1 MGIIGISRK
10 TQKNYKKFK
19 KITKKLLTKKNK
31 SYIMTVSY
39 KKGQKNIFLKG
50 GFIMKNFD
58 VIQTFIKEE
67 GREKAKTQH
76 LYIDTDNKQLINYNT
91 VIARIN
97 GTEEQTKEIEI
108 NVNYY
113 SSTTSRIQAN
123 ILRVVRYYRN
133 MGKNFIV
140 VLNGTEKRVEQFEK
154 ILKGINT

>member
-1 MGIIGISRK
+1 M
-10 TQKNYKKFK
+10 
-19 KITKKLLTKKNK
+19 
-31 SYIMTVSY
+31 
-39 KKGQKNIFLKG
+39 KNIE
-50 GFIMKNFD
+50 
-58 VIQTFIKEE
+58 VIQAFIKEE

-140 VLNGTEKRVEQFEK
+140 VLNGAEKRVEQFEK

>member
-1 MGIIGISRK
+1 
-10 TQKNYKKFK
+10 
-19 KITKKLLTKKNK
+19 
-31 SYIMTVSY
+31 
-39 KKGQKNIFLKG
+39 
-50 GFIMKNFD
+50 MKNFD

-76 LYIDTDNKQLINYNT
+76 LYIDTNNKQLINYNT

>member
-1 MGIIGISRK
+1 M
-10 TQKNYKKFK
+10 
-19 KITKKLLTKKNK
+19 
-31 SYIMTVSY
+31 
-39 KKGQKNIFLKG
+39 KNIE
-50 GFIMKNFD
+50 

-140 VLNGTEKRVEQFEK
+140 VLNGAEKRVEQFEK
-154 ILKGINT
+154 ILKGINA

>member
-1 MGIIGISRK
+1 M
-10 TQKNYKKFK
+10 
-19 KITKKLLTKKNK
+19 
-31 SYIMTVSY
+31 
-39 KKGQKNIFLKG
+39 KNIE
-50 GFIMKNFD
+50 

-76 LYIDTDNKQLINYNT
+76 LYIDTERKALVNYNT
-91 VIARIN
+91 TIARVN

-113 SSTTSRIQAN
+113 TNTTSRIQAN

-140 VLNGTEKRVEQFEK
+140 VLNGTEKRVKQFEK

>member
-1 MGIIGISRK
+1 M
-10 TQKNYKKFK
+10 
-19 KITKKLLTKKNK
+19 
-31 SYIMTVSY
+31 
-39 KKGQKNIFLKG
+39 KNIE
-50 GFIMKNFD
+50 
-58 VIQTFIKEE
+58 VIQTFIERE
-67 GREKAKTQH
+67 GKEKAKTKN

-140 VLNGTEKRVEQFEK
+140 VLNGAEKRVEQFEK

>member
-1 MGIIGISRK
+1 M
-10 TQKNYKKFK
+10 
-19 KITKKLLTKKNK
+19 
-31 SYIMTVSY
+31 
-39 KKGQKNIFLKG
+39 KNIE
-50 GFIMKNFD
+50 

>member
-1 MGIIGISRK
+1 
-10 TQKNYKKFK
+10 
-19 KITKKLLTKKNK
+19 
-31 SYIMTVSY
+31 
-39 KKGQKNIFLKG
+39 
-50 GFIMKNFD
+50 MKNFD

>member
-1 MGIIGISRK
+1 M
-10 TQKNYKKFK
+10 
-19 KITKKLLTKKNK
+19 
-31 SYIMTVSY
+31 
-39 KKGQKNIFLKG
+39 KNIE
-50 GFIMKNFD
+50 

-67 GREKAKTQH
+67 GRKKAKTQH

-97 GTEEQTKEIEI
+97 GIEEQTKEIEI

-140 VLNGTEKRVEQFEK
+140 VLNGAEKRVEQFEK
-154 ILKGINT
+154 ILT

>member
-1 MGIIGISRK
+1 M
-10 TQKNYKKFK
+10 
-19 KITKKLLTKKNK
+19 
-31 SYIMTVSY
+31 
-39 KKGQKNIFLKG
+39 KNIE
-50 GFIMKNFD
+50 
-58 VIQTFIKEE
+58 VIQTFIGKE
-67 GREKAKTQH
+67 GKEKAKTQH

-140 VLNGTEKRVEQFEK
+140 VLNGAEKRVEQFEK

>member
-1 MGIIGISRK
+1 M
-10 TQKNYKKFK
+10 
-19 KITKKLLTKKNK
+19 
-31 SYIMTVSY
+31 
-39 KKGQKNIFLKG
+39 KNI
-50 GFIMKNFD
+50 D

>member
-1 MGIIGISRK
+1 M
-10 TQKNYKKFK
+10 
-19 KITKKLLTKKNK
+19 
-31 SYIMTVSY
+31 
-39 KKGQKNIFLKG
+39 KNIE
-50 GFIMKNFD
+50 

-67 GREKAKTQH
+67 GRKKAKTQH

-140 VLNGTEKRVEQFEK
+140 VLNGAEKRVEQFEK
-154 ILKGINT
+154 ILT

>member
-1 MGIIGISRK
+1 M
-10 TQKNYKKFK
+10 
-19 KITKKLLTKKNK
+19 
-31 SYIMTVSY
+31 
-39 KKGQKNIFLKG
+39 KNIE
-50 GFIMKNFD
+50 
-58 VIQTFIKEE
+58 VIQTLIKEE

-140 VLNGTEKRVEQFEK
+140 VLNGAEKRVEQFEK
-154 ILKGINT
+154 ILKGINA

>member
-1 MGIIGISRK
+1 M
-10 TQKNYKKFK
+10 
-19 KITKKLLTKKNK
+19 
-31 SYIMTVSY
+31 
-39 KKGQKNIFLKG
+39 KNIE
-50 GFIMKNFD
+50 

-67 GREKAKTQH
+67 GREKTKTQH

-113 SSTTSRIQAN
+113 SSTTSRKQAN

-140 VLNGTEKRVEQFEK
+140 VLNGAEKRVEQFEK

>member
-1 MGIIGISRK
+1 
-10 TQKNYKKFK
+10 
-19 KITKKLLTKKNK
+19 
-31 SYIMTVSY
+31 
-39 KKGQKNIFLKG
+39 
-50 GFIMKNFD
+50 MKNFD

-67 GREKAKTQH
+67 GRKKAKTQH

>member
-1 MGIIGISRK
+1 M
-10 TQKNYKKFK
+10 
-19 KITKKLLTKKNK
+19 
-31 SYIMTVSY
+31 
-39 KKGQKNIFLKG
+39 KNIE
-50 GFIMKNFD
+50 

-140 VLNGTEKRVEQFEK
+140 VLNGAEKRVEQFEK

>member
-1 MGIIGISRK
+1 M
-10 TQKNYKKFK
+10 
-19 KITKKLLTKKNK
+19 
-31 SYIMTVSY
+31 
-39 KKGQKNIFLKG
+39 KNIE
-50 GFIMKNFD
+50 
-58 VIQTFIKEE
+58 VIQTFIEEE

-76 LYIDTDNKQLINYNT
+76 LYIDTEQKALVNYNT
-91 VIARIN
+91 TIARVN

-140 VLNGTEKRVEQFEK
+140 VLNGAEKRVEQFEK

>member
-1 MGIIGISRK
+1 
-10 TQKNYKKFK
+10 
-19 KITKKLLTKKNK
+19 
-31 SYIMTVSY
+31 
-39 KKGQKNIFLKG
+39 
-50 GFIMKNFD
+50 MKNFD
-58 VIQTFIKEE
+58 VIQTFIKKE

>member
-1 MGIIGISRK
+1 M
-10 TQKNYKKFK
+10 
-19 KITKKLLTKKNK
+19 
-31 SYIMTVSY
+31 
-39 KKGQKNIFLKG
+39 KNIE
-50 GFIMKNFD
+50 

-67 GREKAKTQH
+67 GRKKAKTQH
-76 LYIDTDNKQLINYNT
+76 LYIDTERKALVNYNT
-91 VIARIN
+91 VIARWN
-97 GTEEQTKEIEI
+97 GTDAQTKELEI

>member
-1 MGIIGISRK
+1 M
-10 TQKNYKKFK
+10 
-19 KITKKLLTKKNK
+19 
-31 SYIMTVSY
+31 
-39 KKGQKNIFLKG
+39 KNIE
-50 GFIMKNFD
+50 

-123 ILRVVRYYRN
+123 ILRVVRHYRN

-140 VLNGTEKRVEQFEK
+140 VLNGAEKRVEQFEK